1 MAKVPFTKL
10 NTTKSI
16 PAREISFSNQK
27 IIVEQYLP
35 LSQKLD
41 LIQTVIE
48 LSGSGEEGFF
58 NIVKLKSFY
67 TIEMIKAYTNI
78 SFTEKQQEDPPKLY
92 DAIVM
97 NGIWEGVIES
107 IPQEER
113 DEVWGNIL
121 TLAREVTEY
130 NHSALGILKLL
141 KQDYGD
147 ENFALDKINE
157 MLTRLDDSNDL
168 EIIKTAVDKMG

>member
-10 NTTKSI
+10 NTIKSI
-16 PAREISFSNQK
+16 PAQEICFSNQK

-58 NIVKLKSFY
+58 NIVKLKTFY

-78 SFTEKQQEDPPKLY
+78 SLTEKQQEDPAKLY

-97 NGIWEGVIES
+97 NGIWEGVIEL

-130 NHSALGILKLL
+130 NHSALGILK
-141 KQDYGD
+141 
-147 ENFALDKINE
+147 NI
-157 MLTRLDDSNDL
+157 SNDYDSLKLAL
-168 EIIKTAVDKMG
+168 EELAPKIANEENAQLFKNIADNVG

>member
-10 NTTKSI
+10 NTIKSI
-16 PAREISFSNQK
+16 PAQEISFSNQK

-58 NIVKLKSFY
+58 NIVKLKTFY
-67 TIEMIKAYTNI
+67 TIEMLKAYTNI
-78 SFTEKQQEDPPKLY
+78 SFTEKQQEDPAKLY

-97 NGIWEGVIES
+97 NGVWEGIIES

-121 TLAREVTEY
+121 TLAREVTEF
-130 NHSALGILKLL
+130 NHSALGILKTIRN
-141 KQDYGD
+141 DYSELTYDIEGLTTKLAKP
-147 ENFALDKINE
+147 ENLQLVKDVIEKLD
-157 MLTRLDDSNDL
+157 
-168 EIIKTAVDKMG
+168 

>member
-10 NTTKSI
+10 STIKSI
-16 PAREISFSNQK
+16 PAKEINFNNQK
-27 IIVEQYLP
+27 IMVEQYLP

-48 LSGSGEEGFF
+48 LSGDGEEGFF
-58 NIVKLKSFY
+58 NIVKLKTFY
-67 TIEMIKAYTNI
+67 AIEMLKAYTNI
-78 SFTEKQQEDPPKLY
+78 SLTEKQQEDPAKLY

-113 DEVWGNIL
+113 DEVWNVIL

-130 NHSALGILKLL
+130 NHSALGILKTITSSDYENLNLEADSIREKIANPENLKLL
-141 KQDYGD
+141 K
-147 ENFALDKINE
+147 AILDKE
-157 MLTRLDDSNDL
+157 
-168 EIIKTAVDKMG
+168 V

>member
-10 NTTKSI
+10 STIKSI
-16 PAREISFSNQK
+16 PVKEINFNNQK
-27 IIVEQYLP
+27 IMVEQYLP

-48 LSGSGEEGFF
+48 LSGDGEEGFF
-58 NIVKLKSFY
+58 NIVKLKTFY
-67 TIEMIKAYTNI
+67 TIEMLKAYTNI
-78 SFTEKQQEDPPKLY
+78 SLTEKQQEDPAKLY

-113 DEVWGNIL
+113 DEIWGNIL

-130 NHSALGILKLL
+130 NHSALGILKTITSSDYENLNLEADSIREKIADPENLKLL
-141 KQDYGD
+141 K
-147 ENFALDKINE
+147 AILDKE
-157 MLTRLDDSNDL
+157 
-168 EIIKTAVDKMG
+168 V

>member
-1 MAKVPFTKL
+1 MAKVSFTKL

-16 PAREISFSNQK
+16 AAQEINFNNQK
-27 IIVEQYLP
+27 IMVEQYLP

-58 NIVKLKSFY
+58 NIVKLKTFY
-67 TIEMIKAYTNI
+67 TIEMLKAYTNI
-78 SFTEKQQEDPPKLY
+78 SFTEKQQEDPAKLY

-97 NGIWEGVIES
+97 NDVERVIES

-141 KQDYGD
+141 KQDYSD

>member
-10 NTTKSI
+10 NTIKSI
-16 PAREISFSNQK
+16 PAQEICFSNQK

-35 LSQKLD
+35 LSQKLN

-58 NIVKLKSFY
+58 NIVKLKTFY

-78 SFTEKQQEDPPKLY
+78 SFTEKQQEDPAKLY

-97 NGIWEGVIES
+97 NGVWEGIIES

-121 TLAREVTEY
+121 TLAREVTEF
-130 NHSALGILKLL
+130 NHSALGILKTIRN
-141 KQDYGD
+141 DYSELTYDIEGLTTKLAKP
-147 ENFALDKINE
+147 ENLQLVKDVIEKLD
-157 MLTRLDDSNDL
+157 
-168 EIIKTAVDKMG
+168 

>member
-16 PAREISFSNQK
+16 PAQEISFNNQK

-48 LSGSGEEGFF
+48 LSGNGEEGFF
-58 NIVKLKSFY
+58 NIVKLKTFY
-67 TIEMIKAYTNI
+67 TIEMLKAYTNI
-78 SFTEKQQEDPPKLY
+78 SFTEKQQEDPAKLY
-92 DAIVM
+92 DIITI
-97 NGIWEGVIES
+97 NNIWDEVAKS
-107 IPQEER
+107 IPQSEQ
-113 DEVWGNIL
+113 DEIWNNLL
-121 TLAREVTEY
+121 TLAREVTNY

-147 ENFALDKINE
+147 ESFALDKISE

>member
-10 NTTKSI
+10 NTIKSI
-16 PAREISFSNQK
+16 PAQEINFNNQK

-58 NIVKLKSFY
+58 NIVKLKTFY
-67 TIEMIKAYTNI
+67 TIEMLKAYTNI
-78 SFTEKQQEDPPKLY
+78 SLTEKQQEDPAKLY

-113 DEVWGNIL
+113 DEIWGNIL

-130 NHSALGILKLL
+130 NHSALGILKAITTDYDNMNLDIEAINKEINNPKTLELL
-141 KQDYGD
+141 KDVV
-147 ENFALDKINE
+147 
-157 MLTRLDDSNDL
+157 S
-168 EIIKTAVDKMG
+168 KMG